1 MDIPYTVSARPDTGL
16 YNAKVGIWLF
26 LASEVMLFGGLFSA
40 YIFLRVGA
48 DYPWPIHELEV
59 LPGFVNTMV
68 LIGSSVTVV
77 MAWASLKMR
86 KIGMFKFYMAITVA
100 CAGIFMCLKAYE
112 YNKKFHHY
120 AVTLT
125 DGTVLTGHLPEG
137 YTVKFGEASELSVTI
152 QSETAAIDG
161 DPAGYVF
168 PYLDGVEPAI
178 FKLADGTEVK
188 LDKSDFAEVRKR
200 VVAEAREKVRIQK
213 ARFME
218 QKAELERE
226 LAALEGS
233 SDGEKIA
240 KTKGKILGVQRAHDL
255 LNVVPPTTLKLTSSI
270 PLKFAVK
277 PSKIFGYTANSITF
291 RDGTIVTG
299 KLIDDAMKLEVD
311 GVDTRAV
318 VDKEKSLV
326 WDKKYL
332 GQDWRQV
339 WMARRDHAQGKFK
352 EDYGDKRD
360 PLKSATLQK
369 ESYYLHIESTN
380 PTDHAPESAGHS
392 AALAS
397 PVLASGAHGD
407 GHSAHP
413 ALVLEKKDVTF
424 FSNFTPKLN
433 TFYAIYFTL
442 TGLHGLHVIAGA
454 AVLAWFW
461 LFNGKLLRSNPEH
474 LANRVEVGGLF
485 WHFVDLVW
493 IFLFPLLYLL

>member
-1 MDIPYTVSARPDTGL
+1 MDIPYTVTARPDTGL

-48 DYPWPIHELEV
+48 DYPWPIHELDV
-59 LPGFVNTMV
+59 WPGFVNTLV
-68 LIGSSVTVV
+68 LILSSGTVL

-86 KIGMFKFYMAITVA
+86 KIGQFKMYMAITVA
-100 CAGIFMCLKAYE
+100 CAGVFMCLKGFE
-112 YNKKFHHY
+112 YSKKFKHY

-137 YTVKFGEASELSVTI
+137 YTVKFGEVTELSLTI
-152 QSETAAIDG
+152 QSETAAIDA
-161 DPAGYVF
+161 DPVGYVW
-168 PYLDGVEPAI
+168 PYLDGVEAGS
-178 FKLADGTEVK
+178 FTMADGTELT
-188 LDKSDFAEVRKR
+188 LDKAGFRQLQKK
-200 VVAEAREKVRIQK
+200 VVAESKAKVREQR

-218 QKAELERE
+218 QKAELQRE
-226 LAALEGS
+226 LGGIEGS
-233 SDGEKIA
+233 GDAERISKL
-240 KTKGKILGVQRAHDL
+240 KGRILGVQRAHDM
-255 LNVVPPTTLKLTSSI
+255 LNVVPPTTVKLTSAT

-277 PSKIFGYTANSITF
+277 PSKMFGYTNDSVTF
-291 RDGTIVTG
+291 RDGTIAKG
-299 KLIDDAMKLEVD
+299 KLVDDTMKLEVD

-318 VDKEKSLV
+318 VDKDNSLA

-332 GQDWRQV
+332 GDEWKNV
-339 WMARRDHAQGKFK
+339 FVARREHAQDQFK
-352 EDYGDKRD
+352 KDYGDKRD

-369 ESYYLHIESTN
+369 ESYYLKIKSSTAA
-380 PTDHAPESAGHS
+380 DHAPEGGGHG
-392 AALAS
+392 AALGTPAL
-397 PVLASGAHGD
+397 VAGAHGD
-407 GHSAHP
+407 DHGHHP
-413 ALVLEKKDVTF
+413 ELILEKKDFTF

-442 TGLHGLHVIAGA
+442 TGLHGLHVVAGA
-454 AVLAWFW
+454 LVLAWFW
-461 LFNGKLLRSNPEH
+461 LCNGKLLKSNPEH